1 MKIKIW
7 DHARFV
13 LDKANP
19 YPEYKS
25 MFRLLADNGVS
36 HIHAYLP
43 EIGDLKAYCQAA
55 GEAGIS
61 VDAWINPAKELP
73 NPPLRMITEE
83 QMEEMYRT
91 QGIRLKGPCPNHPE
105 YKRQMLEVIGNRL
118 AEYGDLLNGI
128 HLDFIRSINSMLA
141 EMFPCGCEACR
152 ALRMKYF
159 GFEMPSDNDRK
170 MHSYIYKE
178 HAILNRNITET
189 VAAIHKLTQQFGK
202 QLSMAARSDY
212 ANSAD
217 IWVKPV
223 WGIGP
228 AVLEGQDWADWGADG
243 LVDAINTMNYHTDFG
258 YFMDNLNAHLRLMK
272 GAKAVLSPGVAVQSS
287 MGTNEPDAFEMRMR
301 AIHDSGAKSLCIFCK
316 PDTYSPEY
324 LRIIRKYSE
333 MD

>member
-13 LDKANP
+13 VNKEKP
-19 YPEYKS
+19 YPELKA

-36 HIHAYLP
+36 HIHVYLP
-43 EIGDLKAYCQAA
+43 EIRDLREYCMAA
-55 GEAGIS
+55 GEAGIT
-61 VDAWINPAKELP
+61 VDAWVNPARELP
-73 NPPLRMITEE
+73 NPPMRQITEE

-105 YKRQMLEVIGNRL
+105 YKRQMLEVVGNKL
-118 AEYGDLLNGI
+118 ADYGDVLNGI

-152 ALRMKYF
+152 ALRKKYF
-159 GFEMPSDNDRK
+159 GFEMPTEKDRQ

-178 HAILNRNITET
+178 HAILNRHITET
-189 VAAIHKLTQQFGK
+189 VAAIHQLTLQAGK

-217 IWVKPV
+217 IWEKPV

-243 LVDAINTMNYHTDFG
+243 IVDAINTMNYHTNFE
-258 YFMDNLNAHLRLMK
+258 YFLDNMRTHLRLME
-272 GAKAVLSPGVAVQSS
+272 GAKAELSPGLAVQSS
-287 MGTNEPDAFEMRMR
+287 MGTNEPDAFEKRMQ
-301 AIHDSGAKSLCIFCK
+301 AIYESGAKSLCIFCK

-324 LRIIRKYSE
+324 LRIIKKYSE
-333 MD
+333 M

>member
-13 LDKANP
+13 VNKEAP
-19 YPEYKS
+19 YPELKS
-25 MFRLLADNGVS
+25 MFRRFADNGIS

-43 EIGDLKAYCQAA
+43 SIGDLTTYCHAA
-55 GEAGIS
+55 NEAGIS
-61 VDAWINPAKELP
+61 VDAWIHPDLNLP
-73 NPPLRMITEE
+73 NPPFRKITDE

-91 QGIRLKGPCPNHPE
+91 QGLRLKAPCPNHPE
-105 YKRQMLEVIGNRL
+105 YRRQMVEVVGNKL
-118 AEYGDLLNGI
+118 AEYGSLLNGI
-128 HLDFIRSINSMLA
+128 HLDFIRSINSLLG

-159 GFEMPSDNDRK
+159 GFEMPSEEDRK

-178 HAILNRNITET
+178 HAILNKNVTDT
-189 VAAIHKLTQQFGK
+189 VAAIRKVTKQFGK

-228 AVLEGQDWADWGADG
+228 AVLEGQDWAEWGAEG
-243 LVDAINTMNYHTDFG
+243 LVDAINTMNYHTDFE
-258 YFMDNLNAHLRLMK
+258 YFMDNLKAHVRLMK
-272 GAKAVLSPGVAVQSS
+272 GAKAVLSPGLAIESS
-287 MGTNEPDAFEMRMR
+287 MGKNEPSEFERRMQ
-301 AIHDSGAKSLCIFCK
+301 AIYESGATSLCIFCK
-316 PDTYSPEY
+316 PDIYTPEY
-324 LRIIRKYSE
+324 LKIIRKYSE
-333 MD
+333 MN